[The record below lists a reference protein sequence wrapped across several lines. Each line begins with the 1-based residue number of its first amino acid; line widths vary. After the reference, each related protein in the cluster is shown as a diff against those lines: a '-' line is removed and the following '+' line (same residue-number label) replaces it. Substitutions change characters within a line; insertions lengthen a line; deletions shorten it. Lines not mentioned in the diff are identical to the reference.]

1 MFPKINPLAVFRNQ
15 YAFFITTVVLTII
28 INQVIIQYDLN
39 QQNAD
44 AKLINIAGRQ
54 RMLSQ
59 RIAKRVLYTRDEL
72 QRTGNVIQ
80 EHQDTLKGLLDRFEE
95 VHFMLLHDE
104 QFLDG
109 YQYTKSSK
117 IDSLLRSNTA
127 ALSAMVSAGRQL
139 LEKPD
144 LATAQH
150 VAQVIETNELSFLM
164 SMEETVMVYQ
174 QEAEQKLKRIKNIE
188 MALAG
193 LSVLILLLELIFI
206 FRPMIRKLQESNSDL
221 LEANED
227 LSTANEELKAN
238 EEQIQS
244 NLEHIVQLQNF
255 LEASENQYRG
265 LIESATDMIYE
276 LDDTGKFSYVNPVME
291 SITEYSKE
299 ELLAMN
305 YLDLVHPDH
314 RNNTLN
320 FYKAQR
326 AKQIES
332 TYLELPI
339 LTRTGFELWI
349 GQNVRMI
356 YKEGWVTKVSVVAR
370 DITVV
375 YRASEALQSSE
386 QLFRTLAEK
395 APVGIYQLDEAGSV
409 MFVNNRWFEIIGLDR
424 ANASRDSRY
433 GAIFADD
440 RSWVLSSWSRAI
452 EDKEEITLEFRY
464 NTLSKGLTWVTNRL
478 SPIKTPEG
486 NVTGFIGTMVDI
498 TLMKEATEKVEE
510 SERQFRLLS
519 ENTSDM
525 IVLTDLETRYK
536 YVSPAVK
543 DLLQYE
549 PQELIGVQATSLF
562 HPDDF
567 PADGLDLL
575 KSGYEFSNVQ
585 LRMRSKDGTYRWL
598 ETNTKP
604 VHDAQGKLIGI
615 QAVNRDITKR
625 KQAEDA
631 LKASEQRFRLLAEK
645 APVGIFQTDS
655 NGRCTYI
662 NKRWSEI
669 SGLNTQQAMGDGWI
683 NGVHLED
690 RDKVVAEWMKAI
702 TENREF
708 IQEYRFLNPSLGT
721 RWVVSNAVHI
731 LSEHG
736 DIFGF
741 IGTTN
746 DITDLK
752 IAQEKLIES
761 EKLYRLIST
770 NSKDLISLFNFDNG
784 KPIRTYISPS
794 VRDVLGYEPEE
805 IMHRPSLDM
814 IHHEDQAMMKE
825 ILQKQVFSGDSSTSE
840 YRIRK
845 KDGTLIWLESISH
858 PFFDTE
864 GKLIGFQTSSRDITK
879 RKEFEEALRIAKEK
893 AEEATVAKSQFLSMM
908 SHEIRTPMN
917 AIIGLTNLLL
927 QEKPRV
933 DQHESL
939 KLLKFSGENLLTI
952 INDIL
957 DFSKIEAGKIVL
969 EKIDFDLQTLVVN
982 TKQMLEQRAKDKG
995 VGLYL
1000 HFDQHVPRI
1009 VIGDQV
1015 RLGQIITNLVGN
1027 AIKFTER
1034 GYVELSIKSE
1044 GIVEG
1049 KHKLHF
1055 IIKDTGIG
1063 IEQDKVQLIFE
1074 SFSQARSD
1082 TTRKF
1087 GGTGL
1092 GLSITKR
1099 MLNLMGSSITV
1110 DSKVGYGST
1119 FSFVLLLEEGKLDL
1133 SAKAE
1138 ERDLTKDFLESGI
1151 RVLLVEDNRVNQV
1164 VATNFLKKWGIEV
1177 DIANHGKEALTMIKQ
1192 KSYQLVLMDLQMP
1205 EMDGYEASRRIRELD
1220 DEYFKTIPIIALT
1233 ASAMIDIKDKV
1244 IGIGMNDFLSKPF
1257 QPEELQ
1263 AIIGKYVLKGK
1274 PATPKVEKRQ
1284 NNLDLYSEG
1293 DPEFKR
1299 ELASLLIKNIEELKQ
1314 ALTDTLARKDNEIFN
1329 KASHKVKTTLGMLGD
1344 EEFSRLVEDVK
1355 TILNGNVLE
1364 TPTLRKQISRFEELC
1379 LRIIEGLHEEMSL

>member
-28 INQVIIQYDLN
+28 VNQVIIQYDLN

-59 RIAKRVLYTRDEL
+59 RIAKRVLYNRDEL
-72 QRTGNVIQ
+72 QRTGTLAPA
-80 EHQDTLKGLLDRFEE
+80 HQDTIRNLIEQFEK
-95 VHFMLLHDE
+95 VHFTLLHE
-104 QFLDG
+104 ETSLES
-109 YQYTKSSK
+109 YQYKKSLK
-117 IDSLLRSNTA
+117 IDSLLRANTPHLTA
-127 ALSAMVSAGRQL
+127 IVTACRAFLDNPT
-139 LEKPD
+139 LE
-144 LATAQH
+144 TAQLAAH
-150 VAQVIETNELSFLM
+150 TVEQNELTFLM
-164 SMEETVMVYQ
+164 TMEKTVAVYQ
-174 QEAEQKLKRIKNIE
+174 YEAEQKLNRIKNIE
-188 MALAG
+188 LG
-193 LSVLILLLELIFI
+193 LGVLSVLILLLELIFI
-206 FRPMIRKLQESNSDL
+206 FRPMIRNLQQNNTDL
-221 LEANED
+221 LNINEE
-227 LSTANEELKAN
+227 LTTANEELKAN

-244 NLEHIVQLQNF
+244 NLEHIIQLQNF

-276 LDDTGKFSYVNPVME
+276 LDDMGKFSYVNPVME

-299 ELLAMN
+299 ELLAKN
-305 YLDLVHPDH
+305 YWDLVHPDH
-314 RNNTLN
+314 RHNTVN
-320 FYKAQR
+320 FYKTQR
-326 AKQIES
+326 EKQIES

-339 LTRTGFELWI
+339 MTRSGFELWI
-349 GQNVRMI
+349 GQNVRML
-356 YKEGWVTKVSVVAR
+356 YKDGWVIKVSVVAR

-395 APVGIYQLDEAGSV
+395 APVGIYQLDEVGNV
-409 MFVNNRWFEIIGLDR
+409 VFVNNRWFEIIGLDR
-424 ANASRDSRY
+424 SQASRDSRY
-433 GAIFADD
+433 GAIHNDD

-464 NTLSKGLTWVTNRL
+464 NTLTKGLTWVTNRL

-498 TLMKEATEKVEE
+498 TLMKEATAKVED

-525 IVLTDLETRYK
+525 IVLTDLDTRYK
-536 YVSPAVK
+536 YVSPSVK
-543 DLLQYE
+543 DILQYD
-549 PQELIGVQATSLF
+549 PQELIGMQAVSLF

-567 PADGLDLL
+567 PADGLELL
-575 KSGYEFSNVQ
+575 KRGYEFSNVQ

-604 VHDAQGKLIGI
+604 VHDAQGKLVGI

-655 NGRCTYI
+655 NGRCTYM
-662 NKRWSEI
+662 NKRWLEI
-669 SGLNTQQAMGDGWI
+669 SGLREQQALGDGWI
-683 NGVHLED
+683 NGVHMED

-702 TENREF
+702 NENREF
-708 IQEYRFLNPSLGT
+708 IQEYRFLNPQLGT

-770 NSKDLISLFNFDNG
+770 NSKDLISLFNFVNG
-784 KPIRTYISPS
+784 KSVRTYISPS

-805 IMHRPSLDM
+805 VLHRTWLEM
-814 IHHEDQAMMKE
+814 IAPEDQEMMGDV
-825 ILQKQVFSGDSSTSE
+825 LQQQARSGTSSTAE
-840 YRIRK
+840 YRMYK

-858 PFFDTE
+858 PFFDNE
-864 GKLIGFQTSSRDITK
+864 GKLIGFQTSSRDITH
-879 RKEFEEALRIAKEK
+879 RKGFEDALRVAKEK
-893 AEEATVAKSQFLSMM
+893 AEEATLAKSQFLSMM

-957 DFSKIEAGKIVL
+957 DFSKIEAGKITL
-969 EKIDFDLQTLVVN
+969 EKVPFDLQTLIVS
-982 TKQMLEQRAKDKG
+982 TKQMLEQRAKEKG

-1000 HFDQHVPRI
+1000 HFDPQVPR
-1009 VIGDQV
+1009 VVVGDQV
-1015 RLGQIITNLVGN
+1015 RLGQIITNIVGN

-1034 GYVELSIKSE
+1034 GYVELS
-1044 GIVEG
+1044 V
-1049 KHKLHF
+1049 KHQGMAGDLHNLLF
-1055 IIKDTGIG
+1055 TIKDTGIG
-1063 IEQDKVQLIFE
+1063 IEQEKINLIFE

-1099 MLNLMGSSITV
+1099 MLNLMGSNINV

-1119 FSFVLLLEEGKLDL
+1119 FFFTLLLEEGELKLDTADE
-1133 SAKAE
+1133 AK
-1138 ERDLTKDFLESGI
+1138 DHTKDFQESNI

-1164 VATNFLKKWGIEV
+1164 VATNFLRKWGIEV
-1177 DIANHGKEALTMIKQ
+1177 DIANHGKEAVSMIKE
-1192 KSYQLVLMDLQMP
+1192 KTYQLVLMDLQMP
-1205 EMDGYEASRRIRELD
+1205 EMDGYEASKKIRAMD
-1220 DEYFKTIPIIALT
+1220 DEYFKVIPIIALT
-1233 ASAMIDIKDKV
+1233 ASAMMDIKDKV
-1244 IGIGMNDFLSKPF
+1244 LGIGMTDFLSKPF

-1263 AIIGKYVLKGK
+1263 AIIGKYVLKGN
-1274 PATPKVEKRQ
+1274 TPTTKSPRRQ
-1284 NNLDLYSEG
+1284 NNLELYSEG

-1314 ALTDTLARKDNEIFN
+1314 ALTDTMARKDVEIFN
-1329 KASHKVKTTLGMLGD
+1329 RASHKVKTTLGMLGD
-1344 EEFSRLVEDVK
+1344 EEFSALIEDVK
-1355 TILNGNVLE
+1355 TILNGNVME
-1364 TPTLRKQISRFEELC
+1364 TPTLRKHIKRFEELC